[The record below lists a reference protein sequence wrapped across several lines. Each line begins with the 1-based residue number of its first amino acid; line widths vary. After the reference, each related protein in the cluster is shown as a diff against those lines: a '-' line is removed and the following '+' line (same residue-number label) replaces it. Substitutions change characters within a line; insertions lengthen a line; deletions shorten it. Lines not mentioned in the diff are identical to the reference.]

1 MKKFILLAI
10 VALSATSAFAANR
23 FLGTMVVGDRDRG
36 DGVRINSC
44 DGRRDDRLRSITL
57 VVRGDG
63 LNLRQLI
70 VQLEDYTGRPTR
82 MGVGQVRP
90 GFYPAGSRITLDMP
104 GMSRCVQDIRIVGDS
119 IGGGDNRRPGRG
131 GRPGRGNGGFGR
143 PTPVDVYGD
152 IVYSYGF

>member
-1 MKKFILLAI
+1 MKKLILLAI

-23 FLGTMVVGDRDRG
+23 YLGTMVVGDRDRG

-44 DGRRDDRLRSITL
+44 DGYRDERLRSITL

-70 VQLEDYTGRPTR
+70 VQLEDFTGRPTR

-104 GMSRCVQDIRIVGDS
+104 GQSRCVQDIRIVGDS

-131 GRPGRGNGGFGR
+131 GRRDRGGFGR

-152 IVYSYGF
+152 ISYWGF

>member
-1 MKKFILLAI
+1 MKKLILIAILAM
-10 VALSATSAFAANR
+10 SATSAFAANR

-44 DGRRDDRLRSITL
+44 QGPRDERLRSITL

-70 VQLEDYTGRPTR
+70 VQLEDRAGRPTR

-90 GFYPAGSRITLDMP
+90 GFYRAGTRITLDMP
-104 GMSRCVQDIRIVGDS
+104 GNSRCVQDIRIVGDS
-119 IGGGDNRRPGRG
+119 IGGGDDRRPGRG
-131 GRPGRGNGGFGR
+131 GRPGRGTGFGR

-152 IVYSYGF
+152 ISLFGF